1 MKSIILSFFVIL
13 STTLSSFGQED
24 AITKYFNKYIDDTR
38 FSAVY
43 ISPKMFEMFSKIE
56 IQDMEP
62 DVQEVIRSMKGLR
75 ILHTEQNAMQY
86 YQEALKTIN
95 TKEYE
100 VLLTARDQGENVQ
113 FMVKSSGDVVQELL
127 MLVGGEKDFAL
138 LSFIGN
144 IDLKKIGKLA
154 KVLDI
159 DNLQYLNK
167 LDEKENE
174 KH

>member
-1 MKSIILSFFVIL
+1 MKSIILSFFVVL
-13 STTLSSFGQED
+13 ATSVASFGQED

-43 ISPKMFEMFSKIE
+43 ISPKMFNMVSKIE
-56 IQDMEP
+56 IEDMDPEM
-62 DVQEVIRSMKGLR
+62 QEVIRSMKGLR

-95 TKEYE
+95 TSEYE
-100 VLLTARDQGENVQ
+100 LLLTARENDENVR
-113 FMVKSSGDVVQELL
+113 FMVKSSGDFVQELL
-127 MLVGGEKDFAL
+127 MIVGGEKNFAM
-138 LSFIGN
+138 LSFLGN

-154 KVLDI
+154 KALEI

-167 LDEKENE
+167 LD